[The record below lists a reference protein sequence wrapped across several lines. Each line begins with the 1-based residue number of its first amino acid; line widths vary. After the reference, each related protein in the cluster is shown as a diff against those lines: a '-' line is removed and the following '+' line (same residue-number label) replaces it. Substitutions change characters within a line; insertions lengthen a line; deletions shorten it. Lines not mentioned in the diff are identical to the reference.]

1 MFGQKD
7 ISPIKLYCHLSGTT
21 EIVLMIFGVVGS
33 LGAGV
38 AGPFAYLLVP
48 VVGVVSWQLAAAAL
62 VEELYV
68 MNQNS
73 EKFLSVFT
81 DKAADDVTFR
91 IVVILDALQQ
101 LTTYDADMKPVADAV
116 APLKVLNATS
126 VAQLKT
132 QLAEAKD
139 QIVAARKALVK

>member
-1 MFGQKD
+1 MPTDEYDKAITKLAAD
-7 ISPIKLYCHLSGTT
+7 INDPSFKVIDNANTLFETSSALYDAMNENGR
-21 EIVLMIFGVVGS
+21 VNYF
-33 LGAGV
+33 
-38 AGPFAYLLVP
+38 
-48 VVGVVSWQLAAAAL
+48 WQLAAAAL

-101 LTTYDADMKPVADAV
+101 LTTYDADIKPVADAV
-116 APLKVLNATS
+116 APLSVLNATS

-132 QLAEAKD
+132 QLDAAKD